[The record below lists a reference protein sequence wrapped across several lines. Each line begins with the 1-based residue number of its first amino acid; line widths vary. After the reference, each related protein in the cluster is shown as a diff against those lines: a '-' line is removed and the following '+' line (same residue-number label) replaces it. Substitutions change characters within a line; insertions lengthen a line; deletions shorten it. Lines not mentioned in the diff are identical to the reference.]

1 MVEVQLVHLNV
12 HLKLDD
18 KWHKGISLSLPLSLL
33 FMYNVG
39 RSLNW
44 VCPTCG
50 VANKTALPEP
60 EEEEGDNNNV
70 TKEMEEIVSQMAIKV
85 IKNNYNNNY

>member
-1 MVEVQLVHLNV
+1 
-12 HLKLDD
+12 
-18 KWHKGISLSLPLSLL
+18 
-33 FMYNVG
+33 MYNVG

-60 EEEEGDNNNV
+60 EEEEGDNNV

>member
-60 EEEEGDNNNV
+60 EEEEGDNNV